1 MRRALLP
8 LAALT
13 LAVPALILGF
23 SNAAAKP
30 GKGIN
35 ADLAAA
41 VAHPSRAED
50 RARDKYRRPD
60 QTLAFMQVSPEMKVG
75 EYAPGGGWYSR
86 LLGLYLGPKGKLVG
100 LYFDPTSGPFSEA
113 NQKGIREGAAKYPA
127 DVAKWSGQPAER
139 FAAYTLDAV
148 PAGEK
153 GSFDRILIM
162 RMVHNMLRFNIA
174 DREIKVMRDLLKPDG
189 MIGIEQH
196 RARADAPY
204 SYTDGN
210 KGYLREKDVIAFMEL
225 NGFALVGKSEANA
238 NRLDPANH
246 AEGVWTLPPAL
257 RGAKD
262 EDKPRLQAIGETDR
276 MTLLFRKRP

>member
-13 LAVPALILGF
+13 LAVPVLTLGF
-23 SNAAAKP
+23 SNAVAKP

-35 ADLAAA
+35 AELAAA

-50 RARDKYRRPD
+50 RARDKYRQPGK
-60 QTLAFMQVSPEMKVG
+60 TLAFMQVSPEMKVG

-100 LYFDPTSGPFSEA
+100 LYFDPTSGAFSETA
-113 NQKGIREGAAKYPA
+113 QKGIRDAAAKYPA

-139 FAAYTLDAV
+139 FAGYALDAI

-162 RMVHNMLRFNIA
+162 RMVHNLMRWNIA
-174 DREIKVMRDLLKPDG
+174 DREIKAMRDLLEARRDDRDRTAPRQAG
-189 MIGIEQH
+189 CALQLQRRIQGLSAREG
-196 RARADAPY
+196 RYRADG
-204 SYTDGN
+204 DEW
-210 KGYLREKDVIAFMEL
+210 LHFRRQER
-225 NGFALVGKSEANA
+225 GKCQ
-238 NRLDPANH
+238 
-246 AEGVWTLPPAL
+246 
-257 RGAKD
+257 
-262 EDKPRLQAIGETDR
+262 QA
-276 MTLLFRKRP
+276 